1 MDLGVDRIFED
12 KRGQQV
18 GEMLVL
24 LVGVA
29 HLDVEHVE
37 ADHCVM
43 DQINEALDILHYL
56 REELLVLGGQDRAC
70 LVDLIE
76 TEVLLDGLRLLL
88 DVLQENLTEAVL
100 ELDDRVIIHGAE
112 VGSQRVDLHR
122 VLGLVGGAEDTEADD
137 VVLHEQPQ
145 RLLFICQHRGVAG
158 RWPRRLSRQRKRGA
172 STGAHATAGR
182 HRVLFNNLPP
192 ALVDHLVRL
201 IVASSRLW
209 GSVR

>member
-1 MDLGVDRIFED
+1 MHLGVDRVLEN

-18 GEMLVL
+18 GEVLVL

-37 ADHCVM
+37 ADYCIV
-43 DQINEALDILHYL
+43 DQINEALDILHDL

-100 ELDDRVIIHGAE
+100 QLDDRVVIHGAE

-122 VLGLVGGAEDTEADD
+122 VL
-137 VVLHEQPQ
+137 
-145 RLLFICQHRGVAG
+145 
-158 RWPRRLSRQRKRGA
+158 
-172 STGAHATAGR
+172 
-182 HRVLFNNLPP
+182 
-192 ALVDHLVRL
+192 
-201 IVASSRLW
+201 
-209 GSVR
+209 

>member
-1 MDLGVDRIFED
+1 MDLGVNRVFED
-12 KRGQQV
+12 KRSQQV
-18 GEMLVL
+18 GEVLVL

-43 DQINEALDILHYL
+43 DQINETLDILHYL
-56 REELLVLGGQDRAC
+56 REEFLVLGGQHRAR
-70 LVDLIE
+70 LVHLIE
-76 TEVLLDGLRLLL
+76 TEVLVDGLRLLL

-100 ELDDRVIIHGAE
+100 QFNDRVIIHGAE

-145 RLLFICQHRGVAG
+145 RLLFICQHRGAAG
-158 RWPRRLSRQRKRGA
+158 RWPRRLC
-172 STGAHATAGR
+172 R
-182 HRVLFNNLPP
+182 HRK
-192 ALVDHLVRL
+192 
-201 IVASSRLW
+201 
-209 GSVR
+209 

>member
-1 MDLGVDRIFED
+1 MHLGVDRVLED
-12 KRGQQV
+12 KRRQQV

-37 ADHCVM
+37 ADYCIV

-100 ELDDRVIIHGAE
+100 QLDDRVVIHGAE

-122 VLGLVGGAEDTEADD
+122 VL
-137 VVLHEQPQ
+137 
-145 RLLFICQHRGVAG
+145 
-158 RWPRRLSRQRKRGA
+158 
-172 STGAHATAGR
+172 
-182 HRVLFNNLPP
+182 
-192 ALVDHLVRL
+192 
-201 IVASSRLW
+201 
-209 GSVR
+209 

>member
-1 MDLGVDRIFED
+1 MDLGVNRVFED

-29 HLDVEHVE
+29 YLNVEHIE
-37 ADHCVM
+37 ANHCVM
-43 DQINEALDILHYL
+43 DQINETLDIFNYL
-56 REELLVLGGQDRAC
+56 REEFLVLGGQHRAR
-70 LVDLIE
+70 LVHLIE
-76 TEVLLDGLRLLL
+76 TEVLVDGLRLLL

-100 ELDDRVIIHGAE
+100 QLDDRVVVHGAE

-145 RLLFICQHRGVAG
+145 RLLFVCQHRGAAG
-158 RWPRRLSRQRKRGA
+158 RWPRRLARE
-172 STGAHATAGR
+172 
-182 HRVLFNNLPP
+182 
-192 ALVDHLVRL
+192 
-201 IVASSRLW
+201 
-209 GSVR
+209 

>member
-1 MDLGVDRIFED
+1 MDFGVDRVFQN

-18 GEMLVL
+18 GKMLVL

-29 HLDVEHVE
+29 NFDVEHVE

-43 DQINEALDILHYL
+43 DQTNEALDIFHYL
-56 REELLVLGGQDRAC
+56 REELLVLGGQGRAR
-70 LVDLIE
+70 LVHLIE

-100 ELDDRVIIHGAE
+100 QLDDRVVVHGAE

-122 VLGLVGGAEDTEADD
+122 VLGLVGGAEDTEAND

-158 RWPRRLSRQRKRGA
+158 RWPWRPSRQRK
-172 STGAHATAGR
+172 
-182 HRVLFNNLPP
+182 
-192 ALVDHLVRL
+192 
-201 IVASSRLW
+201 
-209 GSVR
+209 